1 MPFFSNYI
9 NFWRTSLVTI
19 IKLVNGCIVRTDHL
33 RKLDYAKLEP
43 ADAALKLFLG
53 VYGVG

>member
-1 MPFFSNYI
+1 M
-9 NFWRTSLVTI
+9 
-19 IKLVNGCIVRTDHL
+19 VNDGIVRTDHL

-53 VYGVG
+53 IYGVGYVASLFTYPCIC